1 MVSIFRCKVLK
12 EANFS
17 ERRKTAENCVRSSK
31 KTMSRLESGEK
42 ILLTLILFT
51 CIPAAWCLDCFKCV
65 SVGASNPS
73 CDEPFH
79 NNYTSDI
86 LETPCMGG
94 RKDRNGLFPATA
106 CLKLSGVYQN
116 GTKMVVRGC
125 GLDSGS
131 LTVDTEIVRM
141 SHCGGFYF
149 DNDYVSGCL
158 TSCTDDAC
166 NFGIHI
172 VPDRRSLL
180 LLSCLV
186 IATLFVV
193 DITSFCRK

>member
-1 MVSIFRCKVLK
+1 
-12 EANFS
+12 
-17 ERRKTAENCVRSSK
+17 
-31 KTMSRLESGEK
+31 MSPLNWAKK
-42 ILLTLILFT
+42 ILLILVLFT
-51 CIPAAWCLDCFKCV
+51 GIQTVWCLDCFKCV
-65 SVGASNPS
+65 SIGGNNPA

-106 CLKLSGVYQN
+106 CLKLSGSYAN
-116 GTKMVVRGC
+116 GTTMVVRGC

-149 DNDYVSGCL
+149 DDVYVDGCL
-158 TSCTDDAC
+158 TSCAEDAC
-166 NFGIHI
+166 NVGIHT
-172 VPDRRSLL
+172 VPQRSSLL
-180 LLSCLV
+180 LLFCLIV
-186 IATLFVV
+186 ATCHHYYRCLKT
-193 DITSFCRK
+193 IEP